1 MLNKAIERNERFLR
15 LCCNIARFFGL
26 LLIAF
31 VVITLISIPLVG
43 GPGDGYIVQLIP
55 RIILGFV
62 FPAFLLLGIEQLIK
76 CLIVPDFKPNWIL
89 RFGDKFIYTYT
100 IFLFINF
107 VYSSIYTHKMINSSG
122 YDISFV
128 SQTLI
133 PSGIFTFIKILIWIG
148 IGMLLKRIVPIIQ
161 ESKTLV

>member
-1 MLNKAIERNERFLR
+1 MLNKAIEKNERFLR
-15 LCCNIARFFGL
+15 LCSNIARFFGL

-31 VVITLISIPLVG
+31 VVIMLISIPLVG
-43 GPGDGYIVQLIP
+43 RLGDGYIVQFLP

-89 RFGDKFIYTYT
+89 KFGDKFIYTYT

-107 VYSSIYTHKMINSSG
+107 VYSSIYTHIMFYPSG
-122 YDISFV
+122 YNISLVF
-128 SQTLI
+128 QTLI
-133 PSGIFTFIKILIWIG
+133 LSGTFTFIKIMIWIG